1 MKVIALGTHPADYFD
16 IPDAPIL
23 NEESAEIH
31 NAIMGYLDRE
41 DFDEEMDDEEAD
53 EET

>member
-1 MKVIALGTHPADYFD
+1 MIALGTHPADYFD
-16 IPDAPIL
+16 TQNAPIL
-23 NEESAEIH
+23 NEEGVEVH

-41 DFDEEMDDEEAD
+41 DFDVETDDDEAN